1 MRNVLGAGLFLAA
14 AVFLLQGWAL
24 RRRVLAGVGAAEWAR
39 HRAAALADPRSMAAF
54 GEIARPL
61 VLFGLAWLGLKSTVL
76 YVLFGGER
84 VLSWFDL
91 GGFLALLAA
100 YGVWFSLRATSWL
113 PEQAESSDVVWDTAQ
128 QEAPPSPPVDRAE
141 ERSARRAA

>member
-1 MRNVLGAGLFLAA
+1 MRNVLGVGLFLAA
-14 AVFLLQGWAL
+14 AVFLVQAWAL

-39 HRAAALADPRSMAAF
+39 RRAAALADPRSMSAF

-61 VLFGLAWLGLKSTVL
+61 VLFGLAWLALKSTVL

-91 GGFLALLAA
+91 AGFLGLLAA
-100 YGVWFSLRATSWL
+100 YGAWFSMRATYWL
-113 PEQAESSDVVWDTAQ
+113 PDQAGSTDVVPGTAQ
-128 QEAPPSPPVDRAE
+128 EKAGAPPPVEQAE
-141 ERSARRAA
+141 ERSTRRAA